1 MQPDLKDFEFCNA
14 YPELD
19 TVNIMGGGCMIKSVM
34 ELVSKKIVL
43 LQQNG

>member
-19 TVNIMGGGCMIKSVM
+19 TVNIMGGGV
-34 ELVSKKIVL
+34 VW
-43 LQQNG
+43 